1 MHYQLTY
8 IIPSDVADAKALEEI
23 IADINKKI
31 TDAGGVIKTPLSGLE
46 DQMVLDKSTEELEKI
61 KKSQNVRLFKHR
73 LGYPIKH
80 VSYGFYVAV
89 IYELPDKNQAIATEK
104 INAEIKLNKKITR
117 FINTK
122 YNFEVFSAQSQ
133 QKEKTK
139 NIVAAEKPEAA
150 EQKEAEPLQTIVDEA
165 VKEKKNKKEAVASE
179 KPART
184 KKTEIEELDEK
195 LEQILNA

>member
-8 IIPSDVADAKALEEI
+8 IIPSDVADPKTLEEI

-31 TDAGGVIKTPLSGLE
+31 TDAGGVIKAPLAGLE

-73 LGYPIKH
+73 LGYPIKR

-89 IYELPDKNQAIATEK
+89 VYELPEKNQSAITKK
-104 INAEIKLNKKITR
+104 IDAEIKLNKKITR
-117 FINTK
+117 FVNTK
-122 YNFEVFSAQSQ
+122 YNLAVFAEQSQ

-139 NIVAAEKPEAA
+139 NIKVPEKIEKPERIEMKPFQSTADAA
-150 EQKEAEPLQTIVDEA
+150 TPA
-165 VKEKKNKKEAVASE
+165 KKDKKEVLLDE
-179 KPART
+179 KPAKG

-195 LEQILNA
+195 LEQLLNA

>member
-8 IIPSDVADAKALEEI
+8 IIPSDVADPKTLEGI

-31 TDAGGVIKTPLSGLE
+31 TDAGGIIKAPLAGLE
-46 DQMVLDKSTEELEKI
+46 DQMITDKSAEELEKI

-80 VSYGFYVAV
+80 VSYGFYVAAV
-89 IYELPDKNQAIATEK
+89 YELPEKNQAAATKK
-104 INAEIKLNKKITR
+104 ITTEIKLNKKITR

-122 YNFEVFSAQSQ
+122 YNFEVFSEQSR

-139 NIVAAEKPEAA
+139 NIKVPEKPEKI
-150 EQKEAEPLQTIVDEA
+150 ERKEVEPLQSIVDEA
-165 VKEKKNKKEAVASE
+165 IRAKKEKKEILLDE
-179 KPART
+179 KPAKG